1 MSGKLRTGRNN
12 HVTFNSDRAPVGG
25 LLIYRILT
33 ARLRL
38 THLHRIFDSQIW
50 IPSVRSRICVF
61 CRMQYPDLI
70 QFYSRLDMQ
79 VKNFSAFHFSS
90 SRQPFQHAATHR
102 SNISSSSTLSR
113 RSTPQRTR
121 RPLRGTTRSFLC
133 V

>member
-1 MSGKLRTGRNN
+1 MSGTLRTGHNN
-12 HVTFNSDRAPVGG
+12 HVTFNSDRGPVGG

-33 ARLRL
+33 ARLRVI
-38 THLHRIFDSQIW
+38 HLHTIFDSQIW
-50 IPSVRSRICVF
+50 ITSLRSRSYVF
-61 CRMQYPDLI
+61 RQMQYPDSI

-79 VKNFSAFHFSS
+79 VKNISAFHFSS
-90 SRQPFQHAATHR
+90 SRRPFQHAAIHQ
-102 SNISSSSTLSR
+102 SNISSSSRLCQ